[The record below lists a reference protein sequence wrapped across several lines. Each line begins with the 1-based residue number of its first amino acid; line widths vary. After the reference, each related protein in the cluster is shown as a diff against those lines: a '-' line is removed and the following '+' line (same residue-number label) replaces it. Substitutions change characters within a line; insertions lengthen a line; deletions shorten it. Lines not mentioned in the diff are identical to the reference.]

1 MKGSDFVFDF
11 ADGLHYKYHKVS
23 LNCGGACIEPPKWIN
38 DQKAVTNP
46 QNINDASFQYM
57 VTVLLNQKSIGKKFS
72 KNNKG

>member
-1 MKGSDFVFDF
+1 MKCSNLVSEFVH
-11 ADGLHYKYHKVS
+11 GLHFKYHKVS